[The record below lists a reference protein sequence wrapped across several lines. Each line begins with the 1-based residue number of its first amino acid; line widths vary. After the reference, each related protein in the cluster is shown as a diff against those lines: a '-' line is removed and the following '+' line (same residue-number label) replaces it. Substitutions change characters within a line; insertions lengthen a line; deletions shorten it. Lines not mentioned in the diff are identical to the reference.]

1 MRKLLLTVL
10 LASPFTMLFAQ
21 KVEDV
26 EEKFSKGKV
35 DEAKEKIDKIMADP
49 KNKDNSRAWYW
60 KGKVYTELAR
70 LDSTNTLPYD
80 AAAEAFDAYKRYQAL
95 DQKNLLM
102 AIEQNVG
109 LFQLYDMHY
118 NKGIKF
124 YNDKDYAKSFTK
136 MKRAMELEEYI
147 AKKGFSYNGFSFP
160 ALDTQLI
167 NLTASAGFLAK
178 NEDEAIPYF
187 EKLADAKIKDK
198 EYKEVYGVLA
208 EYYLKKKDPKADKYL
223 ALGKELYPDN
233 DYWISLEFGD
243 PGTDTVKRFARYEE
257 MIQKYPGNYAL
268 AMDYAIELFNY
279 TYANE
284 KKPADYADRQ
294 EKLASA
300 LTKALSAKSTAI
312 ANFVMSQHIYN
323 QIYDLEDMQRAIR
336 GTTAADTKKKADV
349 KAKLDV
355 KYEELQKYASA
366 AYDLY
371 SAQTLKAQ
379 DKANLRKVIDELV
392 DYYSRKNQQDKVAL
406 YKEKLKTL

>member
-60 KGKVYTELAR
+60 KGKLYTELAR
-70 LDSTNTLPYD
+70 LDSTNTL
-80 AAAEAFDAYKRYQAL
+80 AFDAYKRYQAL

>member
-336 GTTAADTKKKADV
+336 GTTAADTKKKADI

>member
-1 MRKLLLTVL
+1 
-10 LASPFTMLFAQ
+10 MLFAQ

>member
-70 LDSTNTLPYD
+70 LDSTNALPYD

-118 NKGIKF
+118 NKGIKS
-124 YNDKDYAKSFTK
+124 YNDKDYAKSFTR

-147 AKKGFSYNGFSFP
+147 AKKGYSYNGFSFP

-198 EYKEVYGVLA
+198 EYKEIYGVLA

-323 QIYDLEDMQRAIR
+323 QIYDLEDIQRAIR

-349 KAKLDV
+349 KARLDV

-406 YKEKLKTL
+406 YKEKLKSL

>member
-406 YKEKLKTL
+406 YKEKLKSL